1 MGLRFEWLKS
11 FGFKCVK
18 KRGGGGGKEKKKKQT
33 HTENWNITLNCIFKK
48 LRKNEKGS

>member
-11 FGFKCVK
+11 FGFNVLRK
-18 KRGGGGGKEKKKKQT
+18 GGKRRKKKNT

-48 LRKNEKGS
+48 LRKNEKDS